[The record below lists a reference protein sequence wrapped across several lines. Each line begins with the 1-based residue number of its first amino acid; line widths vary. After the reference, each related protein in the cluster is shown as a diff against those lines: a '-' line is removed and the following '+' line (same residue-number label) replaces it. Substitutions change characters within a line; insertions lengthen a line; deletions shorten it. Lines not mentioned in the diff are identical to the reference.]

1 MSDDKNNKVVQT
13 DNHYSVTKE
22 AYTILAE
29 KYQDLLQEIAQKVS
43 ICTMHFDEAFTKHR
57 HANPSDRKLKDFE
70 VHEKRLK
77 AKRLSFNIV
86 KDLEETETKLVE
98 GVKKYGVELKGVDNE

>member
-22 AYTILAE
+22 AYKILAE
-29 KYQDLLQEIAQKVS
+29 KYQDLLQTIAHNVS
-43 ICTMHFDEAFTKHR
+43 LCSMYFDEAFTKHR
-57 HANPSDRKLKDFE
+57 RLKDFE
-70 VHEKRLK
+70 VHEKRHK

-86 KDLEETETKLVE
+86 KDLEETETKLIE

>member
-1 MSDDKNNKVVQT
+1 MSDDTNKKVVQT

-29 KYQDLLQEIAQKVS
+29 KYQDLLQVIAHNVDL
-43 ICTMHFDEAFTKHR
+43 CGRLFDEAFTKHR

-70 VHEKRLK
+70 IHEKRLK

>member
-1 MSDDKNNKVVQT
+1 MSDDTNKKVVQT

-22 AYTILAE
+22 AYTNLAE
-29 KYQDLLQEIAQKVS
+29 KYQDLLQVIAHNVDL
-43 ICTMHFDEAFTKHR
+43 CGRLFDEAFTKHR
-57 HANPSDRKLKDFE
+57 RANPNDRKLKDFE

-77 AKRLSFNIV
+77 AKKLSSNIV
-86 KDLEETETKLVE
+86 KDLEETETKLIE

>member
-1 MSDDKNNKVVQT
+1 MSDDTNKKVVQT

-22 AYTILAE
+22 AYTNLAE
-29 KYQDLLQEIAQKVS
+29 KYQDLLQTIAHNVS
-43 ICTMHFDEAFTKHR
+43 LCSMYFDEAFTKHR
-57 HANPSDRKLKDFE
+57 RANPSDRKLKDFE
-70 VHEKRLK
+70 VHEKRHK

-86 KDLEETETKLVE
+86 KDLEETETKLIE